1 MITYQSTRGSKR
13 ELSVEDVILSGVA
26 DDKGLY
32 LPNSTTLENL
42 SNLTQEDL
50 SYEDFVKTIFISLD
64 KNSAKYVEDL
74 SIYPGFENSPE
85 PVLKEIEE
93 NKYVMELF
101 HGPTKSFKDYA
112 LQPLGAIANRRL
124 DELDKR
130 GLVLVATSGDT
141 GSAAIQAVKD
151 SENIDVLKN
160 KPIKGYIQIIKIII
174 ASFIAII
181 IFAIITGQSVA
192 YYISG
197 LGALTAVLLLVFQD
211 TILSFVASV
220 QIGQNDII
228 KIGDW
233 IEVPEFGADG
243 DVVDIALH
251 TVKVQ
256 NWDKTITTIP
266 TSKIVNTSVK
276 NWRAMSEY
284 GGRRIKRSILIDIS
298 SIKFLTAEET
308 VELQKLS
315 PIKSYISEKNEE
327 LEEFNK
333 LNSESSNQLE
343 TRRLTNIG
351 TFRAYVENYLKQS
364 QNLNTDT
371 MTFLVRQLPSSPE
384 GVPIEIYT
392 FTNTTEWVAYEKIQ
406 SDIFDHLFAI
416 LPKFGLRVFQSGV
429 IEAVAMKNLPFNQ
442 LDE

>member
-1 MITYQSTRGSKR
+1 MDNLLNSDATTALILLGILIVSYGILRSIFFPAVKKLANRTSTFIDDLFLDKKFLNRLSYVVVFIVFNILTATPEFNIDLVSNVIVSRLIDAAFALLVGLTIL
-13 ELSVEDVILSGVA
+13 EVLSVFN
-26 DDKGLY
+26 K
-32 LPNSTTLENL
+32 
-42 SNLTQEDL
+42 
-50 SYEDFVKTIFISLD
+50 ISE
-64 KNSAKYVEDL
+64 K
-74 SIYPGFENSPE
+74 
-85 PVLKEIEE
+85 
-93 NKYVMELF
+93 
-101 HGPTKSFKDYA
+101 
-112 LQPLGAIANRRL
+112 
-124 DELDKR
+124 
-130 GLVLVATSGDT
+130 
-141 GSAAIQAVKD
+141 
-151 SENIDVLKN
+151 IDVLKDR
-160 KPIKGYIQIIKIII
+160 PIKGYIQILKIII
-174 ASFIAII
+174 SAFVVII
-181 IFAIITGQSVA
+181 IFAIVTGQSVA

-284 GGRRIKRSILIDIS
+284 GGRRIKRSLLIDIS
-298 SIKFLTAEET
+298 SIKFLTAKEIS
-308 VELQKLS
+308 ELEKLA
-315 PIKSYISEKNEE
+315 PLKDYISFKNNE
-327 LEEFNK
+327 LSEFNASIE
-333 LNSESSNQLE
+333 NPDNNIE
-343 TRRLTNIG
+343 TRKLTNIG
-351 TFRAYVENYLKQS
+351 TYRAYVESYLKQNS
-364 QNLNTDT
+364 NLNTET

-384 GVPIEIYT
+384 GVPLEIYT
-392 FTNTTEWVAYEKIQ
+392 FTNTTEWEAYEKIQ

-416 LPKFGLRVFQSGV
+416 LPKFGLRVFQNGLL
-429 IEAVAMKNLPFNQ
+429 EAVAVKNLPFNQ

>member
-1 MITYQSTRGSKR
+1 MTATPEFSIDLFSNVIVSRLIDAAFALLVGLTIL
-13 ELSVEDVILSGVA
+13 EVLSVFN
-26 DDKGLY
+26 K
-32 LPNSTTLENL
+32 
-42 SNLTQEDL
+42 
-50 SYEDFVKTIFISLD
+50 ISE
-64 KNSAKYVEDL
+64 K
-74 SIYPGFENSPE
+74 
-85 PVLKEIEE
+85 
-93 NKYVMELF
+93 
-101 HGPTKSFKDYA
+101 
-112 LQPLGAIANRRL
+112 
-124 DELDKR
+124 
-130 GLVLVATSGDT
+130 
-141 GSAAIQAVKD
+141 
-151 SENIDVLKN
+151 IDVLKDR
-160 KPIKGYIQIIKIII
+160 PIKGYIQILKIII
-174 ASFIAII
+174 SAFVVII
-181 IFAIITGQSVA
+181 IFAIVTGQSVA

-284 GGRRIKRSILIDIS
+284 GGRRIKRSLLIDIS
-298 SIKFLTAEET
+298 SIKFLTPKEIS
-308 VELQKLS
+308 ELEKLA
-315 PIKSYISEKNEE
+315 PLKDYISFKNNE
-327 LEEFNK
+327 LSEFNASIE
-333 LNSESSNQLE
+333 NPDNNIE
-343 TRRLTNIG
+343 TRKLTNIG
-351 TFRAYVENYLKQS
+351 TYRAYIESYLKQNS
-364 QNLNTDT
+364 NLNTET

-384 GVPIEIYT
+384 GVPLEIYT
-392 FTNTTEWVAYEKIQ
+392 FTNTTEWEAYEKIQ

-416 LPKFGLRVFQSGV
+416 LPKFGLRVFQNGLL
-429 IEAVAMKNLPFNQ
+429 EAVAVKNLPFNQ

>member
-1 MITYQSTRGSKR
+1 MFNLTTNDVTNLFVLFGILLGVYIALRLFVFPTIKKLASKTSTYLDDLFLDKKFLNRFSY
-13 ELSVEDVILSGVA
+13 VIVFVVFNFLKSA
-26 DDKGLY
+26 
-32 LPNSTTLENL
+32 EQFNL
-42 SNLTQEDL
+42 SFLESEIFTRLLDALFSLAVGLTVLELLTVLNKL
-50 SYEDFVKTIFISLD
+50 SE
-64 KNSAKYVEDL
+64 
-74 SIYPGFENSPE
+74 SIES
-85 PVLKEIEE
+85 
-93 NKYVMELF
+93 
-101 HGPTKSFKDYA
+101 
-112 LQPLGAIANRRL
+112 
-124 DELDKR
+124 
-130 GLVLVATSGDT
+130 
-141 GSAAIQAVKD
+141 
-151 SENIDVLKN
+151 LKN
-160 KPIKGYIQIIKIII
+160 KPIKGYIQIVKIIVT
-174 ASFIAII
+174 SFIAII

-197 LGALTAVLLLVFQD
+197 LGALTAVLLLIFQD

-298 SIKFLTAEET
+298 SIKFLNKT
-308 VELQKLS
+308 EL
-315 PIKSYISEKNEE
+315 EE
-327 LEEFNK
+327 LEKIAPLKKYITSKIEEVDKFN
-333 LNSESSNQLE
+333 NSISESDASQE
-343 TRRLTNIG
+343 IRRLTNIG
-351 TFRAYVENYLKQS
+351 TYRAYVESYLKQNS
-364 QNLNTDT
+364 NLNTDT

-392 FTNTTEWVAYEKIQ
+392 FTNTTEWVKYEQIQ

-416 LPKFGLRVFQSGV
+416 LPKFGLRVFQNGLL
-429 IEAVAMKNLPFNQ
+429 EAVAMKNLPFNQ
-442 LDE
+442 IDE

>member
-1 MITYQSTRGSKR
+1 MDNLINLEATNALILLGILIVSYGILRSIFFPAVKKLANRTSTFIDDLFLDKKFLNRLSYVIVFIIFNILTATPEFGIDLFKNVIVSR
-13 ELSVEDVILSGVA
+13 LIDAAFALLVGLTILEVLSVFN
-26 DDKGLY
+26 K
-32 LPNSTTLENL
+32 
-42 SNLTQEDL
+42 
-50 SYEDFVKTIFISLD
+50 ISE
-64 KNSAKYVEDL
+64 K
-74 SIYPGFENSPE
+74 
-85 PVLKEIEE
+85 
-93 NKYVMELF
+93 
-101 HGPTKSFKDYA
+101 
-112 LQPLGAIANRRL
+112 
-124 DELDKR
+124 
-130 GLVLVATSGDT
+130 
-141 GSAAIQAVKD
+141 
-151 SENIDVLKN
+151 IDVLKDR
-160 KPIKGYIQIIKIII
+160 PIKGYIQILKIII
-174 ASFIAII
+174 SAFVVII
-181 IFAIITGQSVA
+181 IFAIVTGQSVA

-284 GGRRIKRSILIDIS
+284 GGRRIKRSLLIDIS
-298 SIKFLTAEET
+298 SIKFLTPKEIS
-308 VELQKLS
+308 ELEKLA
-315 PIKSYISEKNEE
+315 PLKDYISFKNNE
-327 LEEFNK
+327 LSEFNASIE
-333 LNSESSNQLE
+333 NTDNNIE
-343 TRRLTNIG
+343 TRKLTNIG
-351 TFRAYVENYLKQS
+351 TYRAYIESYLKQNS
-364 QNLNTDT
+364 NLNTET

-384 GVPIEIYT
+384 GVPLEIYT
-392 FTNTTEWVAYEKIQ
+392 FTNTTEWEAYEKIQ

-416 LPKFGLRVFQSGV
+416 LPKFGLRVFQNGLL
-429 IEAVAMKNLPFNQ
+429 EAVAVKNLPFNQ

>member
-1 MITYQSTRGSKR
+1 MFNLTTNDLTNLLILFGILLGVYFVLRIFIYPTTKKLASKTSTYLDDLFLDKKFLNRFSY
-13 ELSVEDVILSGVA
+13 VIIFVIFNFLRSA
-26 DDKGLY
+26 
-32 LPNSTTLENL
+32 EQFNL
-42 SNLTQEDL
+42 SFLESEIFTRLLDALFSLAVGLTVLELLTVLNKL
-50 SYEDFVKTIFISLD
+50 SE
-64 KNSAKYVEDL
+64 
-74 SIYPGFENSPE
+74 SIES
-85 PVLKEIEE
+85 
-93 NKYVMELF
+93 
-101 HGPTKSFKDYA
+101 
-112 LQPLGAIANRRL
+112 
-124 DELDKR
+124 
-130 GLVLVATSGDT
+130 
-141 GSAAIQAVKD
+141 
-151 SENIDVLKN
+151 LKN
-160 KPIKGYIQIIKIII
+160 KPIKGYVQIVKIIVT
-174 ASFIAII
+174 SFIAII

-197 LGALTAVLLLVFQD
+197 LGALTAVLLLIFQD

-284 GGRRIKRSILIDIS
+284 GGRRIKRSLLIDIS
-298 SIKFLTAEET
+298 SIKFLNKT
-308 VELQKLS
+308 EL
-315 PIKSYISEKNEE
+315 EE
-327 LEEFNK
+327 LEKLAPLKKYITSKIEEVDKFN
-333 LNSESSNQLE
+333 NSISESDASQE
-343 TRRLTNIG
+343 IRRLTNIG
-351 TFRAYVENYLKQS
+351 TYRAYVENYLKQNS
-364 QNLNTDT
+364 NLNTDT

-392 FTNTTEWVAYEKIQ
+392 FTNTTEWVKYEQIQ

-416 LPKFGLRVFQSGV
+416 LPKFGLRVFQNGLL
-429 IEAVAMKNLPFNQ
+429 EAVAMKNLPFNQ
-442 LDE
+442 IDE

>member
-1 MITYQSTRGSKR
+1 MDNLINLEATNALIILGILIVTYGILRSIFFPAVKKLANRTSTFIDDLFLDKKFLNRLSYVIVFIIFNILTATPEFGIDLFKNVIVSR
-13 ELSVEDVILSGVA
+13 LIDAAFALLVGLTILEVLSVFN
-26 DDKGLY
+26 K
-32 LPNSTTLENL
+32 
-42 SNLTQEDL
+42 
-50 SYEDFVKTIFISLD
+50 ISE
-64 KNSAKYVEDL
+64 K
-74 SIYPGFENSPE
+74 
-85 PVLKEIEE
+85 
-93 NKYVMELF
+93 
-101 HGPTKSFKDYA
+101 
-112 LQPLGAIANRRL
+112 
-124 DELDKR
+124 
-130 GLVLVATSGDT
+130 
-141 GSAAIQAVKD
+141 
-151 SENIDVLKN
+151 IDVLKDR
-160 KPIKGYIQIIKIII
+160 PIKGYIQILKIII
-174 ASFIAII
+174 SAFVVII
-181 IFAIITGQSVA
+181 IFAIVTGQSVA

-284 GGRRIKRSILIDIS
+284 GGRRIKRSLLIDIS
-298 SIKFLTAEET
+298 SIKFLTAKEIS
-308 VELQKLS
+308 ELEKLA
-315 PIKSYISEKNEE
+315 PLKDYISFKNNE
-327 LEEFNK
+327 LSEFNASIE
-333 LNSESSNQLE
+333 NTDNNIE
-343 TRRLTNIG
+343 TRKLTNIG
-351 TFRAYVENYLKQS
+351 TYRAYIESYLKQNS
-364 QNLNTDT
+364 NLNTET

-384 GVPIEIYT
+384 GVPLEIYT
-392 FTNTTEWVAYEKIQ
+392 FTNTTEWEAYEKIQ

-416 LPKFGLRVFQSGV
+416 LPKFGLRVFQNGLL
-429 IEAVAMKNLPFNQ
+429 EAVAVKNLPFNQ

>member
-1 MITYQSTRGSKR
+1 MTIL
-13 ELSVEDVILSGVA
+13 EVLSVFN
-26 DDKGLY
+26 K
-32 LPNSTTLENL
+32 
-42 SNLTQEDL
+42 
-50 SYEDFVKTIFISLD
+50 ISE
-64 KNSAKYVEDL
+64 K
-74 SIYPGFENSPE
+74 
-85 PVLKEIEE
+85 
-93 NKYVMELF
+93 
-101 HGPTKSFKDYA
+101 
-112 LQPLGAIANRRL
+112 
-124 DELDKR
+124 
-130 GLVLVATSGDT
+130 
-141 GSAAIQAVKD
+141 
-151 SENIDVLKN
+151 IDVLKDR
-160 KPIKGYIQIIKIII
+160 PIKGYIQILKIII
-174 ASFIAII
+174 SAFVVII
-181 IFAIITGQSVA
+181 IFAIVTGQSVA

-284 GGRRIKRSILIDIS
+284 GGRRIKRSLLIDIS
-298 SIKFLTAEET
+298 SIKFLTAKEIS
-308 VELQKLS
+308 ELKKLA
-315 PIKSYISEKNEE
+315 PLKDYISFKNNE
-327 LEEFNK
+327 LSEFNASIE
-333 LNSESSNQLE
+333 NPDNNIE
-343 TRRLTNIG
+343 TRKLTNIG
-351 TFRAYVENYLKQS
+351 TYRAYIESYLKQNS
-364 QNLNTDT
+364 NLNTET

-384 GVPIEIYT
+384 GVPLEIYT
-392 FTNTTEWVAYEKIQ
+392 FTNTTEWEAYEKIQ

-416 LPKFGLRVFQSGV
+416 LPKFGLRVFQNGLL
-429 IEAVAMKNLPFNQ
+429 EAVAVKNLPFNQ

>member
-1 MITYQSTRGSKR
+1 MDNLLNSDATTALILLGILIVSYGILRSIFFPAVKKLANRTSTFIDDLFLDKKFLNRLSYVVVFIIFNILTATPEFSIDLFNNVIVSRLIDAAFALLVGLTIL
-13 ELSVEDVILSGVA
+13 EVLSVFN
-26 DDKGLY
+26 K
-32 LPNSTTLENL
+32 
-42 SNLTQEDL
+42 
-50 SYEDFVKTIFISLD
+50 ISE
-64 KNSAKYVEDL
+64 K
-74 SIYPGFENSPE
+74 
-85 PVLKEIEE
+85 
-93 NKYVMELF
+93 
-101 HGPTKSFKDYA
+101 
-112 LQPLGAIANRRL
+112 
-124 DELDKR
+124 
-130 GLVLVATSGDT
+130 
-141 GSAAIQAVKD
+141 
-151 SENIDVLKN
+151 IDVLKN
-160 KPIKGYIQIIKIII
+160 RPIKGYIQILKIII
-174 ASFIAII
+174 SAFVVII
-181 IFAIITGQSVA
+181 IFAIVTGQSVA

-284 GGRRIKRSILIDIS
+284 GGRRIKRSLLIDIS
-298 SIKFLTAEET
+298 SIKFLTAKEIS
-308 VELQKLS
+308 ELEKLA
-315 PIKSYISEKNEE
+315 PLKDYISFKNNE
-327 LEEFNK
+327 LSEFNASIE
-333 LNSESSNQLE
+333 NPDNNIE
-343 TRRLTNIG
+343 TRKLTNIG
-351 TFRAYVENYLKQS
+351 TYRAYVESYLKQNS
-364 QNLNTDT
+364 NLNTET

-384 GVPIEIYT
+384 GVPLEIYT
-392 FTNTTEWVAYEKIQ
+392 FTNTTEWEAYEKIQ

-416 LPKFGLRVFQSGV
+416 LPKFGLRVFQNGLL
-429 IEAVAMKNLPFNQ
+429 EAVAVKNLPFNQ

>member
-1 MITYQSTRGSKR
+1 MTATPEFSIDLFSNVIVSRLIDAAFALLVGLTIL
-13 ELSVEDVILSGVA
+13 EVLSVFN
-26 DDKGLY
+26 K
-32 LPNSTTLENL
+32 
-42 SNLTQEDL
+42 
-50 SYEDFVKTIFISLD
+50 ISE
-64 KNSAKYVEDL
+64 K
-74 SIYPGFENSPE
+74 
-85 PVLKEIEE
+85 
-93 NKYVMELF
+93 
-101 HGPTKSFKDYA
+101 
-112 LQPLGAIANRRL
+112 
-124 DELDKR
+124 
-130 GLVLVATSGDT
+130 
-141 GSAAIQAVKD
+141 
-151 SENIDVLKN
+151 IDVLKDR
-160 KPIKGYIQIIKIII
+160 PIKGYIQILKIII
-174 ASFIAII
+174 SAFVVII
-181 IFAIITGQSVA
+181 IFAIVTGQSVA

-284 GGRRIKRSILIDIS
+284 GGRRIKRSLLIDIS
-298 SIKFLTAEET
+298 SIKFLTPKEIS
-308 VELQKLS
+308 ELEKLA
-315 PIKSYISEKNEE
+315 PLKEYISFKNNE
-327 LEEFNK
+327 LSEFNASIE
-333 LNSESSNQLE
+333 NPDNNIE
-343 TRRLTNIG
+343 TRKLTNIG
-351 TFRAYVENYLKQS
+351 TYRAYIESYLKQNS
-364 QNLNTDT
+364 NLNTET

-384 GVPIEIYT
+384 GVPLEIYT
-392 FTNTTEWVAYEKIQ
+392 FTNTTEWEAYEKIQ

-416 LPKFGLRVFQSGV
+416 LPKFGLRVFQNGLL
-429 IEAVAMKNLPFNQ
+429 EAVAVKNLPFNQ

>member
-1 MITYQSTRGSKR
+1 MFNLTTNDLTNLLILFGILLGVYFVLRIFIYPTTKKLASKTSTYMDDLFLDKKFLNRFSY
-13 ELSVEDVILSGVA
+13 VIIFVIFNFLRSA
-26 DDKGLY
+26 
-32 LPNSTTLENL
+32 EQFNL
-42 SNLTQEDL
+42 SFLESEIFTRLLDALFSLAVGLTVLELLTVLNKL
-50 SYEDFVKTIFISLD
+50 SE
-64 KNSAKYVEDL
+64 
-74 SIYPGFENSPE
+74 SIES
-85 PVLKEIEE
+85 
-93 NKYVMELF
+93 
-101 HGPTKSFKDYA
+101 
-112 LQPLGAIANRRL
+112 
-124 DELDKR
+124 
-130 GLVLVATSGDT
+130 
-141 GSAAIQAVKD
+141 
-151 SENIDVLKN
+151 LKN
-160 KPIKGYIQIIKIII
+160 KPIKGYVQIVKIIVT
-174 ASFIAII
+174 SFIAII

-197 LGALTAVLLLVFQD
+197 LGALTAVLLLIFQD

-284 GGRRIKRSILIDIS
+284 GGRRIKRSLLIDIS
-298 SIKFLTAEET
+298 SIKFLNKT
-308 VELQKLS
+308 EL
-315 PIKSYISEKNEE
+315 EE
-327 LEEFNK
+327 LEKIAPLKKYITSKIEEVDKFN
-333 LNSESSNQLE
+333 NSISESDASLE
-343 TRRLTNIG
+343 IRRLTNIG
-351 TFRAYVENYLKQS
+351 TYRAYVESYLKQNS
-364 QNLNTDT
+364 NLNTDT

-392 FTNTTEWVAYEKIQ
+392 FTNTTEWVKYEQIQ

-416 LPKFGLRVFQSGV
+416 LPKFGLRVFQNGLL
-429 IEAVAMKNLPFNQ
+429 EAVAMKNLPFNQ
-442 LDE
+442 IDE

>member
-1 MITYQSTRGSKR
+1 MFNLTTNDLTNLLILFGILLGVYFVLRIFIYPTTKKLASKTSTYMDDLFLDKKFLNRFSY
-13 ELSVEDVILSGVA
+13 VIIFVIFNFLRSA
-26 DDKGLY
+26 
-32 LPNSTTLENL
+32 EQFNL
-42 SNLTQEDL
+42 SFLESEIFTRLLDALFSLAVGLTVLELLTVLNKL
-50 SYEDFVKTIFISLD
+50 SD
-64 KNSAKYVEDL
+64 
-74 SIYPGFENSPE
+74 SI
-85 PVLKEIEE
+85 
-93 NKYVMELF
+93 
-101 HGPTKSFKDYA
+101 
-112 LQPLGAIANRRL
+112 
-124 DELDKR
+124 
-130 GLVLVATSGDT
+130 
-141 GSAAIQAVKD
+141 D
-151 SENIDVLKN
+151 SLKN
-160 KPIKGYIQIIKIII
+160 KPIKGYVQIVKIIVT
-174 ASFIAII
+174 SFIAII

-197 LGALTAVLLLVFQD
+197 LGALTAVLLLIFQD

-284 GGRRIKRSILIDIS
+284 GGRRIKRSLLIDIS
-298 SIKFLTAEET
+298 SIKFLNKT
-308 VELQKLS
+308 EL
-315 PIKSYISEKNEE
+315 EE
-327 LEEFNK
+327 LEKIAPLKKYITSKIEEVDKFN
-333 LNSESSNQLE
+333 NSISESDASQE
-343 TRRLTNIG
+343 IRRLTNIG
-351 TFRAYVENYLKQS
+351 TYRAYVESYLKQNS
-364 QNLNTDT
+364 NLNTDT

-392 FTNTTEWVAYEKIQ
+392 FTNTTEWVKYEQIQ

-416 LPKFGLRVFQSGV
+416 LPKFGLRVFQNGLL
-429 IEAVAMKNLPFNQ
+429 EAVAMKNLPFNQ
-442 LDE
+442 IDE

>member
-1 MITYQSTRGSKR
+1 MDNLLNSEATTALILLGILIVTYGILRSIFFPAVKKLANRTSTFIDDLFLDKKFLNRLSYVIVFIILNILTSTPEFNIDLFENVIVSRLIDAAFALLVGLTIL
-13 ELSVEDVILSGVA
+13 EVLSVFN
-26 DDKGLY
+26 K
-32 LPNSTTLENL
+32 
-42 SNLTQEDL
+42 
-50 SYEDFVKTIFISLD
+50 ISE
-64 KNSAKYVEDL
+64 K
-74 SIYPGFENSPE
+74 
-85 PVLKEIEE
+85 
-93 NKYVMELF
+93 
-101 HGPTKSFKDYA
+101 
-112 LQPLGAIANRRL
+112 
-124 DELDKR
+124 
-130 GLVLVATSGDT
+130 
-141 GSAAIQAVKD
+141 
-151 SENIDVLKN
+151 IDVLKDR
-160 KPIKGYIQIIKIII
+160 PIKGYIQILKIII
-174 ASFIAII
+174 SAFVVII
-181 IFAIITGQSVA
+181 IFAIVTGQSVA

-284 GGRRIKRSILIDIS
+284 GGRRIKRSLLIDIS
-298 SIKFLTAEET
+298 SIKFLTPKEIS
-308 VELQKLS
+308 ELEKLA
-315 PIKSYISEKNEE
+315 PLKDYISFKNNE
-327 LEEFNK
+327 LSEFNASIE
-333 LNSESSNQLE
+333 NPDNNIE
-343 TRRLTNIG
+343 TRKLTNIG
-351 TFRAYVENYLKQS
+351 TYRAYIESYLKQNS
-364 QNLNTDT
+364 NLNTET

-384 GVPIEIYT
+384 GVPLEIYT
-392 FTNTTEWVAYEKIQ
+392 FTNTTEWEAYEKIQ

-416 LPKFGLRVFQSGV
+416 LPKFGLRVFQNGLL
-429 IEAVAMKNLPFNQ
+429 EAVAVKNLPFNQ

>member
-1 MITYQSTRGSKR
+1 MTATPEFSIDLFSNVIVSRLIDAAFALLVGLTIL
-13 ELSVEDVILSGVA
+13 EVLSVFN
-26 DDKGLY
+26 K
-32 LPNSTTLENL
+32 
-42 SNLTQEDL
+42 
-50 SYEDFVKTIFISLD
+50 ISE
-64 KNSAKYVEDL
+64 K
-74 SIYPGFENSPE
+74 
-85 PVLKEIEE
+85 
-93 NKYVMELF
+93 
-101 HGPTKSFKDYA
+101 
-112 LQPLGAIANRRL
+112 
-124 DELDKR
+124 
-130 GLVLVATSGDT
+130 
-141 GSAAIQAVKD
+141 
-151 SENIDVLKN
+151 IDVLKDR
-160 KPIKGYIQIIKIII
+160 PIKGYIQILKIII
-174 ASFIAII
+174 SAFVVII
-181 IFAIITGQSVA
+181 IFAIVTGQSVA

-284 GGRRIKRSILIDIS
+284 GGRRIKRSLLIDIS
-298 SIKFLTAEET
+298 SIKFLTPKEIS
-308 VELQKLS
+308 ELEKLA
-315 PIKSYISEKNEE
+315 PLKDYISFKNNE
-327 LEEFNK
+327 LSEFNASIE
-333 LNSESSNQLE
+333 NPDNNIE
-343 TRRLTNIG
+343 TRKLTNIG
-351 TFRAYVENYLKQS
+351 TYRAYIESYLKQNS
-364 QNLNTDT
+364 NLNTET

-384 GVPIEIYT
+384 GVPLEIYT
-392 FTNTTEWVAYEKIQ
+392 FTKTTEWEAYEKIQ

-416 LPKFGLRVFQSGV
+416 LPKFGLRVFQNGLL
-429 IEAVAMKNLPFNQ
+429 EAVAVKNLPFNQ

>member
-1 MITYQSTRGSKR
+1 MDNLLNSEATTALILFGILIVTYGILRSIFFPAVKKLANRTSTFIDDLFLDKKFLNRLSYVIVFIIFNILTTTPEFSIDLFSNVIVSRLIDAAFALLVGLTIL
-13 ELSVEDVILSGVA
+13 EVLSVFN
-26 DDKGLY
+26 K
-32 LPNSTTLENL
+32 
-42 SNLTQEDL
+42 
-50 SYEDFVKTIFISLD
+50 ISE
-64 KNSAKYVEDL
+64 K
-74 SIYPGFENSPE
+74 
-85 PVLKEIEE
+85 
-93 NKYVMELF
+93 
-101 HGPTKSFKDYA
+101 
-112 LQPLGAIANRRL
+112 
-124 DELDKR
+124 
-130 GLVLVATSGDT
+130 
-141 GSAAIQAVKD
+141 
-151 SENIDVLKN
+151 IDVLKDR
-160 KPIKGYIQIIKIII
+160 PIKGYIQILKIII
-174 ASFIAII
+174 SAFEVII
-181 IFAIITGQSVA
+181 IFAIVTGQSVA

-284 GGRRIKRSILIDIS
+284 GGRRIKRSLLIDIS
-298 SIKFLTAEET
+298 SIKFLTVKEIS
-308 VELQKLS
+308 ELEKLA
-315 PIKSYISEKNEE
+315 PLKDYISFKNNE
-327 LEEFNK
+327 LSKFNASIE
-333 LNSESSNQLE
+333 NPDNNIE
-343 TRRLTNIG
+343 TRKLTNIG
-351 TFRAYVENYLKQS
+351 TYRAYVESYLKQNS
-364 QNLNTDT
+364 NLNTET

-384 GVPIEIYT
+384 GVPLEIYT
-392 FTNTTEWVAYEKIQ
+392 FTNTTEWEAYEKIQ

-416 LPKFGLRVFQSGV
+416 LPKFGLRVFQNGLL
-429 IEAVAMKNLPFNQ
+429 EAVAVKNLPFNQ

>member
-1 MITYQSTRGSKR
+1 MDNLLNSDATTA
-13 ELSVEDVILSGVA
+13 LILLGILIV
-26 DDKGLY
+26 
-32 LPNSTTLENL
+32 
-42 SNLTQEDL
+42 
-50 SYEDFVKTIFISLD
+50 SYGILRSIFFPAVK
-64 KNSAKYVEDL
+64 K
-74 SIYPGFENSPE
+74 
-85 PVLKEIEE
+85 
-93 NKYVMELF
+93 
-101 HGPTKSFKDYA
+101 
-112 LQPLGAIANRRL
+112 IANRTSTFIDDL
-124 DELDKR
+124 FLDKKFLNR
-130 GLVLVATSGDT
+130 LSYVVVFIVFNILTATPEFSVDLFNNVIVSRLIDAAFALLVGLTILEVLSVFNK
-141 GSAAIQAVKD
+141 I
-151 SENIDVLKN
+151 SEKIDVLKN
-160 KPIKGYIQIIKIII
+160 RPIKGYIQILKIII
-174 ASFIAII
+174 SAFVVII
-181 IFAIITGQSVA
+181 IFAIVTGQSVA

-284 GGRRIKRSILIDIS
+284 GGRRIKRSLLIDIS
-298 SIKFLTAEET
+298 SIKFLTAKEIS
-308 VELQKLS
+308 ELEKLA
-315 PIKSYISEKNEE
+315 PLKDYISFKNNE
-327 LEEFNK
+327 LSEFNASIENPD
-333 LNSESSNQLE
+333 NSIE
-343 TRRLTNIG
+343 TRKLTNIG
-351 TFRAYVENYLKQS
+351 TYRAYVESYLKQNS
-364 QNLNTDT
+364 NLNTET

-384 GVPIEIYT
+384 GVPLEIYT
-392 FTNTTEWVAYEKIQ
+392 FTNTTEWEAYEKIQ

-416 LPKFGLRVFQSGV
+416 LPKFGLRVFQNGLL
-429 IEAVAMKNLPFNQ
+429 EAVAVKNLPFNQ

>member
-1 MITYQSTRGSKR
+1 MDNLLNSEATTSLILLGILIVSYGILRSIFFPAVKKLANRTSTFIDDLFLDKKFLNRLSYVVVFIVFNILTATAEFSIDLFSNVIVSRLIDAAFALLVGLTIL
-13 ELSVEDVILSGVA
+13 EVLSVFN
-26 DDKGLY
+26 K
-32 LPNSTTLENL
+32 
-42 SNLTQEDL
+42 
-50 SYEDFVKTIFISLD
+50 ISE
-64 KNSAKYVEDL
+64 K
-74 SIYPGFENSPE
+74 
-85 PVLKEIEE
+85 
-93 NKYVMELF
+93 
-101 HGPTKSFKDYA
+101 
-112 LQPLGAIANRRL
+112 
-124 DELDKR
+124 
-130 GLVLVATSGDT
+130 
-141 GSAAIQAVKD
+141 
-151 SENIDVLKN
+151 IDVLKDR
-160 KPIKGYIQIIKIII
+160 PIKGYIQILKIII
-174 ASFIAII
+174 SAFVVII
-181 IFAIITGQSVA
+181 IFAIVTGQSVA

-284 GGRRIKRSILIDIS
+284 GGRRIKRSLLIDIS
-298 SIKFLTAEET
+298 SIKFLTAKEIS
-308 VELQKLS
+308 ELEKLA
-315 PIKSYISEKNEE
+315 PLKDYISFKNNE
-327 LEEFNK
+327 LSEFNASIE
-333 LNSESSNQLE
+333 NTDNNIE
-343 TRRLTNIG
+343 TRKLTNVG
-351 TFRAYVENYLKQS
+351 TYRAYVESYLKQNS
-364 QNLNTDT
+364 NLNTET

-384 GVPIEIYT
+384 GVPLEIYT
-392 FTNTTEWVAYEKIQ
+392 FTNTTEWEAYEKIQ

-416 LPKFGLRVFQSGV
+416 LPKFGLRIFQNGLL
-429 IEAVAMKNLPFNQ
+429 EAVAVKNLPFNQ

>member
-1 MITYQSTRGSKR
+1 LTATAEFSIDLFSNVIVSRLIDAAFALLVGLTIL
-13 ELSVEDVILSGVA
+13 EVLSVFN
-26 DDKGLY
+26 K
-32 LPNSTTLENL
+32 
-42 SNLTQEDL
+42 
-50 SYEDFVKTIFISLD
+50 ISE
-64 KNSAKYVEDL
+64 K
-74 SIYPGFENSPE
+74 
-85 PVLKEIEE
+85 
-93 NKYVMELF
+93 
-101 HGPTKSFKDYA
+101 
-112 LQPLGAIANRRL
+112 
-124 DELDKR
+124 
-130 GLVLVATSGDT
+130 
-141 GSAAIQAVKD
+141 
-151 SENIDVLKN
+151 IDVLKDR
-160 KPIKGYIQIIKIII
+160 PIKGYIQILKIII
-174 ASFIAII
+174 SAFVVII
-181 IFAIITGQSVA
+181 IFAIVTGQSVA

-284 GGRRIKRSILIDIS
+284 GGRRIKRSLLIDIS
-298 SIKFLTAEET
+298 SIKFLTAKEIS
-308 VELQKLS
+308 ELEKLA
-315 PIKSYISEKNEE
+315 PLKDYISFKNNE
-327 LEEFNK
+327 LSEFNASIE
-333 LNSESSNQLE
+333 NTDNNIE
-343 TRRLTNIG
+343 TRKLTNVG
-351 TFRAYVENYLKQS
+351 TYRAYVESYLKQNS
-364 QNLNTDT
+364 NLNTET

-384 GVPIEIYT
+384 GVPLEIYT
-392 FTNTTEWVAYEKIQ
+392 FTNTTEWEAYEKIQ

-416 LPKFGLRVFQSGV
+416 LPKFGLRVFQNGLL
-429 IEAVAMKNLPFNQ
+429 EAVAVKNLPFNQ

>member
-1 MITYQSTRGSKR
+1 MDNLLNSEATTSLILLGILIVSYGILRSIFFPAVKKLANRTSTFIDDLFLDKKFLNRLSYVVVFIVFNILTATAEFSIDLFSNVIVSRLIDAAFALLVGLTIL
-13 ELSVEDVILSGVA
+13 EVLSVFN
-26 DDKGLY
+26 K
-32 LPNSTTLENL
+32 
-42 SNLTQEDL
+42 
-50 SYEDFVKTIFISLD
+50 ISE
-64 KNSAKYVEDL
+64 K
-74 SIYPGFENSPE
+74 
-85 PVLKEIEE
+85 
-93 NKYVMELF
+93 
-101 HGPTKSFKDYA
+101 
-112 LQPLGAIANRRL
+112 
-124 DELDKR
+124 
-130 GLVLVATSGDT
+130 
-141 GSAAIQAVKD
+141 
-151 SENIDVLKN
+151 IDVLKDR
-160 KPIKGYIQIIKIII
+160 PIKGYIQILKIII
-174 ASFIAII
+174 SAFVVII
-181 IFAIITGQSVA
+181 IFAIVTGQSVA

-284 GGRRIKRSILIDIS
+284 GGRRIKRSLLIDIS
-298 SIKFLTAEET
+298 SIKFLTAKEIS
-308 VELQKLS
+308 ELEKLA
-315 PIKSYISEKNEE
+315 PLKDYISFKNNE
-327 LEEFNK
+327 LSEFNASIE
-333 LNSESSNQLE
+333 NTDSNIE
-343 TRRLTNIG
+343 TRKLTNVG
-351 TFRAYVENYLKQS
+351 TYRAYVESYLKQNS
-364 QNLNTDT
+364 NLNTET

-384 GVPIEIYT
+384 GVPLEIYT
-392 FTNTTEWVAYEKIQ
+392 FTNTTEWEAYEKIQ

-416 LPKFGLRVFQSGV
+416 LPKFGLRIFQNGLL
-429 IEAVAMKNLPFNQ
+429 EAVAVKNLPFNQ

>member
-1 MITYQSTRGSKR
+1 MFNLTTNDLTNLLILFGILLGVYFVLRIFIYPTTKKIASKTSTYMDDLFLDKKFLNRFSY
-13 ELSVEDVILSGVA
+13 VIIFVIFNFLRSA
-26 DDKGLY
+26 
-32 LPNSTTLENL
+32 EQFNL
-42 SNLTQEDL
+42 SFLESEIFTRLLDALFSLAVGLTVLELLTVLNKL
-50 SYEDFVKTIFISLD
+50 SE
-64 KNSAKYVEDL
+64 
-74 SIYPGFENSPE
+74 SIES
-85 PVLKEIEE
+85 
-93 NKYVMELF
+93 
-101 HGPTKSFKDYA
+101 
-112 LQPLGAIANRRL
+112 
-124 DELDKR
+124 
-130 GLVLVATSGDT
+130 
-141 GSAAIQAVKD
+141 
-151 SENIDVLKN
+151 LKN
-160 KPIKGYIQIIKIII
+160 KPIKGYVQIVKIIVT
-174 ASFIAII
+174 SFIAII

-197 LGALTAVLLLVFQD
+197 LGALTAVLLLIFQD

-284 GGRRIKRSILIDIS
+284 GGRRIKRSLLIDIS
-298 SIKFLTAEET
+298 SIKFLNKT
-308 VELQKLS
+308 EL
-315 PIKSYISEKNEE
+315 EE
-327 LEEFNK
+327 LEKIAPLKKYITSKIEEVDKFN
-333 LNSESSNQLE
+333 NSISESDASQE
-343 TRRLTNIG
+343 IRRLTNIG
-351 TFRAYVENYLKQS
+351 TFRAYVESYLKQNS
-364 QNLNTDT
+364 NLNTDN

-392 FTNTTEWVAYEKIQ
+392 FTNTTEWVKYEQIQ

-416 LPKFGLRVFQSGV
+416 LPKFGLRVFQNGLL
-429 IEAVAMKNLPFNQ
+429 EAVAMKNLPFNQ
-442 LDE
+442 IDE

>member
-1 MITYQSTRGSKR
+1 MFNLTTNDLTNLLILFGILLGVYFVLRIFIYPTTRKLASKTSTYMDDLFLDKKFLNRFSY
-13 ELSVEDVILSGVA
+13 VIIFVIFNFLRSA
-26 DDKGLY
+26 
-32 LPNSTTLENL
+32 EQFNL
-42 SNLTQEDL
+42 SFLESEIFTRLLDALFSLAVGLTVLELLTVLNKL
-50 SYEDFVKTIFISLD
+50 SE
-64 KNSAKYVEDL
+64 
-74 SIYPGFENSPE
+74 SIES
-85 PVLKEIEE
+85 
-93 NKYVMELF
+93 
-101 HGPTKSFKDYA
+101 
-112 LQPLGAIANRRL
+112 
-124 DELDKR
+124 
-130 GLVLVATSGDT
+130 
-141 GSAAIQAVKD
+141 
-151 SENIDVLKN
+151 LKN
-160 KPIKGYIQIIKIII
+160 KPIKGYVQIVKIIVT
-174 ASFIAII
+174 SFIAII

-197 LGALTAVLLLVFQD
+197 LGALTAVLLLIFQD

-284 GGRRIKRSILIDIS
+284 GGRRIKRSLLIDIS
-298 SIKFLTAEET
+298 SIKFLNKT
-308 VELQKLS
+308 EL
-315 PIKSYISEKNEE
+315 EE
-327 LEEFNK
+327 LEKIAPLKKYITSKIEEVDKFN
-333 LNSESSNQLE
+333 NSISESDASQE
-343 TRRLTNIG
+343 IRRLTNIG
-351 TFRAYVENYLKQS
+351 TYRAYVESYLKQNT
-364 QNLNTDT
+364 NLNTDT

-392 FTNTTEWVAYEKIQ
+392 FTNTTEWVKYEQIQ

-416 LPKFGLRVFQSGV
+416 LPKFGLRVFQNGLL
-429 IEAVAMKNLPFNQ
+429 EAVAMKNLPFNQ
-442 LDE
+442 IDE

>member
-1 MITYQSTRGSKR
+1 MFNLTTNDLTNLLILFGILLGVYFVLRIFIYPTTKKLASKTSTYMDDLFLDKKFLNRFSY
-13 ELSVEDVILSGVA
+13 VIIFVIFNFLRSA
-26 DDKGLY
+26 
-32 LPNSTTLENL
+32 EQFNL
-42 SNLTQEDL
+42 SFLESEIFTRLLDALFSLAVGLTVLELLTVLNKL
-50 SYEDFVKTIFISLD
+50 SD
-64 KNSAKYVEDL
+64 
-74 SIYPGFENSPE
+74 SIES
-85 PVLKEIEE
+85 
-93 NKYVMELF
+93 
-101 HGPTKSFKDYA
+101 
-112 LQPLGAIANRRL
+112 
-124 DELDKR
+124 
-130 GLVLVATSGDT
+130 
-141 GSAAIQAVKD
+141 
-151 SENIDVLKN
+151 LKN
-160 KPIKGYIQIIKIII
+160 KPIKGYVQIVKIIVT
-174 ASFIAII
+174 SFIAII

-197 LGALTAVLLLVFQD
+197 LGALTAVLLLIFQD

-284 GGRRIKRSILIDIS
+284 GGRRIKRSLLIDIS
-298 SIKFLTAEET
+298 SIKFLNKT
-308 VELQKLS
+308 EL
-315 PIKSYISEKNEE
+315 EE
-327 LEEFNK
+327 LEKIAPLKKYITSKIEEVDKFN
-333 LNSESSNQLE
+333 NSISESDASQE
-343 TRRLTNIG
+343 IRRLTNIG
-351 TFRAYVENYLKQS
+351 TYRAYVESYLKQNS
-364 QNLNTDT
+364 NLNTDT

-392 FTNTTEWVAYEKIQ
+392 FTNTTEWVKYEQIQ

-416 LPKFGLRVFQSGV
+416 LPKFGLRVFQNGLL
-429 IEAVAMKNLPFNQ
+429 EAVAMKNLPFNQ
-442 LDE
+442 IDE

>member
-1 MITYQSTRGSKR
+1 MINLTTNDLTNLLILFGILLGVYFVLRIFIYPTTKKLASKTSTYMDDLFLDKKFLNRFSY
-13 ELSVEDVILSGVA
+13 VIIFVIFNFLRSA
-26 DDKGLY
+26 
-32 LPNSTTLENL
+32 EQFNL
-42 SNLTQEDL
+42 SFLESEIFTRLLDALFSLAVGLTVLELLTVLNKL
-50 SYEDFVKTIFISLD
+50 SE
-64 KNSAKYVEDL
+64 
-74 SIYPGFENSPE
+74 SIES
-85 PVLKEIEE
+85 
-93 NKYVMELF
+93 
-101 HGPTKSFKDYA
+101 
-112 LQPLGAIANRRL
+112 
-124 DELDKR
+124 
-130 GLVLVATSGDT
+130 
-141 GSAAIQAVKD
+141 
-151 SENIDVLKN
+151 LKN
-160 KPIKGYIQIIKIII
+160 KPIKGYVQIVKIIVT
-174 ASFIAII
+174 SFIAII

-197 LGALTAVLLLVFQD
+197 LGALTAVLLLIFQD

-284 GGRRIKRSILIDIS
+284 GGRRIKRSLLIDIS
-298 SIKFLTAEET
+298 SIKFLNKT
-308 VELQKLS
+308 EL
-315 PIKSYISEKNEE
+315 EE
-327 LEEFNK
+327 LEKIAPLKKYITSKIEEVDKFN
-333 LNSESSNQLE
+333 NSISESDASLE
-343 TRRLTNIG
+343 IRRLTNIG
-351 TFRAYVENYLKQS
+351 TYRAYVESYLKQNS
-364 QNLNTDT
+364 NLNTDT

-392 FTNTTEWVAYEKIQ
+392 FTNTTEWVKYEQIQ

-416 LPKFGLRVFQSGV
+416 LPKFGLRVFQNGLL
-429 IEAVAMKNLPFNQ
+429 EAVAMKNLPFNQ
-442 LDE
+442 IDE

>member
-1 MITYQSTRGSKR
+1 MDNLLNSDATTALILLGILVVSYGILRSIFFPAVKKLANRTSTFIDDLFLDKKFLNRLSYVVVFIVFNILTATPEFSIDLFNNVIVSRLIDAAFALLVGMTIL
-13 ELSVEDVILSGVA
+13 EVLSVFN
-26 DDKGLY
+26 K
-32 LPNSTTLENL
+32 
-42 SNLTQEDL
+42 
-50 SYEDFVKTIFISLD
+50 ISE
-64 KNSAKYVEDL
+64 K
-74 SIYPGFENSPE
+74 
-85 PVLKEIEE
+85 
-93 NKYVMELF
+93 
-101 HGPTKSFKDYA
+101 
-112 LQPLGAIANRRL
+112 
-124 DELDKR
+124 
-130 GLVLVATSGDT
+130 
-141 GSAAIQAVKD
+141 
-151 SENIDVLKN
+151 IDVLKDR
-160 KPIKGYIQIIKIII
+160 PIKGYIQILKIII
-174 ASFIAII
+174 SAFVVII
-181 IFAIITGQSVA
+181 IFAIVTGQSVA

-284 GGRRIKRSILIDIS
+284 GGRRIKRSLLIDIS
-298 SIKFLTAEET
+298 SIKFLTAKEIS
-308 VELQKLS
+308 ELEKLA
-315 PIKSYISEKNEE
+315 PLKDYISFKNNE
-327 LEEFNK
+327 LSEFNASIE
-333 LNSESSNQLE
+333 NPDNNIE
-343 TRRLTNIG
+343 TRKLTNIG
-351 TFRAYVENYLKQS
+351 TYRAYVESYLKQNS
-364 QNLNTDT
+364 NLNTET

-384 GVPIEIYT
+384 GVPLEIYT
-392 FTNTTEWVAYEKIQ
+392 FTNTTEWEAYEKIQ

-416 LPKFGLRVFQSGV
+416 LPKFGLRVFQNGLL
-429 IEAVAMKNLPFNQ
+429 EAVAVKNLPFNQ